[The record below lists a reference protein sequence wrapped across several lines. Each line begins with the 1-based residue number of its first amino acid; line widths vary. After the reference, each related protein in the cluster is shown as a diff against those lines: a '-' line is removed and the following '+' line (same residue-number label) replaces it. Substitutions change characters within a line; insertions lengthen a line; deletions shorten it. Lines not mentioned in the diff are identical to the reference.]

1 MATIKQGTMFPTTL
15 VTDMFNLVKGHSSI
29 AKMIP
34 SAPIAFNGNTEFT
47 FSMDKG
53 VAVVGESAEKPAGDA
68 KVTPVTIRPIKVVYQ
83 SRVSNEFIYASEEA
97 KLNYLKAFADGFSKT
112 LAKGLDL
119 MIMHGTNPATG
130 TASSAVIG
138 NNHLDYVIANYDSGA
153 NVIPA
158 TANPDADIN
167 GALDKVED
175 ATGIIIGKTMRGSIA
190 GLTVNGANKYPEF
203 AWGATPA
210 TLGGMKLDSNSTV
223 EANSATAR
231 AYVGDWNALKWGFA
245 KQIPLEVIEY
255 GNPDGQGDLKLTN
268 EVVLR
273 SEAFIGWGILDASS
287 FASINAGA

>member
-153 NVIPA
+153 NVITA

-167 GALDKVED
+167 SALDKVED

-203 AWGATPA
+203 AWGATPN

>member
-153 NVIPA
+153 NVITA

-273 SEAFIGWGILDASS
+273 SEAFVGWGILDASS